1 MLERKDMRD
10 LALLG
15 ALATALGFAN
25 VAIRGDDL
33 PLVASEPD
41 PVQAVCGAGADEV
54 FAVPRISVTEAVE
67 LLGRKDVTFVDAR
80 SADEYASAHVPSA
93 ITLPAIDAEGV
104 LDTQSV
110 PIPPENLIITY
121 CDGLTCEQSEYL
133 GLLLKDR
140 TACEQVNV
148 LEGGWNA
155 WVEAGA
161 PIITGVED
169 RG

>member
-1 MLERKDMRD
+1 M
-10 LALLG
+10 G
-15 ALATALGFAN
+15 T
-25 VAIRGDDL
+25 
-33 PLVASEPD
+33 
-41 PVQAVCGAGADEV
+41 DEA
-54 FAVPRISVTEAVE
+54 FSVPRISVTEAVG
-67 LLGRKDVTFVDAR
+67 LLGREDVTFVDAR
-80 SADEYASAHVPSA
+80 SAEQHASAHVPGA
-93 ITLPAIDAEGV
+93 ITLPASDAEGV

-110 PIPPENLIITY
+110 PIPPQNLIITY

-133 GLLLKDR
+133 GMLLKDR
-140 TACEQVNV
+140 TACEQVSV